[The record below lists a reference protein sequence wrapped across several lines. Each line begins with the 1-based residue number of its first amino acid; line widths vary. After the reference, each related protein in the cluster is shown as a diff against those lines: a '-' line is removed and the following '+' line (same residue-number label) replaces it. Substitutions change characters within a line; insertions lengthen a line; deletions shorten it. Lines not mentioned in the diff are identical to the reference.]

1 MALGTPTDILDSLF
15 CRNEGD
21 VSRLAGRGRLSSDA
35 SADRGLRAGKAAKAA
50 GQRLGDVSRTS
61 GITVPPLTSHL
72 DDSAQACPITA
83 VVKLTPI
90 TADVARCRRFAA
102 SMSNGPVNRPPLRGT
117 LQGRRAH
124 WRYGSASGMKLQ
136 CSICER
142 ERCRLICKGSCR
154 LGMVACPAA
163 PVRRSALPPL
173 KSGRSRALSV
183 RAACRWSRR
192 PRLISRK
199 PGLCLQRRSVRG
211 YFPPPA
217 CACRGPC
224 SR

>member
-1 MALGTPTDILDSLF
+1 MAQQEHSVEGTASFPSRRAIDARRRIRHGGWHRGYADQRRKTKKGAQSWTVTLYRMALGTPTDILDSLF

-90 TADVARCRRFAA
+90 TADVARCRRFAS
-102 SMSNGPVNRPPLRGT
+102 SMSNGPVNRPPSEAL
-117 LQGRRAH
+117 
-124 WRYGSASGMKLQ
+124 
-136 CSICER
+136 
-142 ERCRLICKGSCR
+142 CKA
-154 LGMVACPAA
+154 VARTGATD
-163 PVRRSALPPL
+163 
-173 KSGRSRALSV
+173 
-183 RAACRWSRR
+183 R
-192 PRLISRK
+192 PRL
-199 PGLCLQRRSVRG
+199 
-211 YFPPPA
+211 
-217 CACRGPC
+217 
-224 SR
+224 